1 MPVAFRE
8 REHVPQNPKLW
19 EQLVKLA
26 RAKFHPYPSL
36 PASRWI
42 HREYVRRGGTFVTS
56 RKEDNRHSKG
66 KQTEKGKKEQEEHG
80 KEEKTRKKYEGKDKD

>member
-8 REHVPQNPKLW
+8 KQHVPQNPKLW
-19 EQLVKLA
+19 EQLVKEA

-42 HREYVRRGGTFVTS
+42 HREYVRRGGTFVMS
-56 RKEDNRHSKG
+56 RHEDDRHDRGNLTK
-66 KQTEKGKKEQEEHG
+66 KGKKEQQEHK
-80 KEEKTRKKYEGKDKD
+80 KEEDKRKHIEGKDK